1 MDDPTRNCIF
11 RFISCVIVH
20 ASTGDGV
27 RRPRPISIDL
37 PDLFLLLICNT
48 FTVLCVS
55 IFLRYGGVLPFN
67 LAVRLHQLPTLPFFI
82 VVLNVFLNQRRVL
95 ASYRAQEADRFISI
109 R

>member
-48 FTVLCVS
+48 LTVLCVS
-55 IFLRYGGVLPFN
+55 IFLRDGGVLPFN